1 LNLLG
6 VAMGLYAGLT
16 VYLGFAILAIRNIS
30 RERLGM
36 LNAMAGGLLGYLFA
50 EISVELVEKPEEMAM
65 EGRWL
70 DYTQYML

>member
-50 EISVELVEKPEEMAM
+50 EISVSLLRSPR
-65 EGRWL
+65 RWL
-70 DYTQYML
+70 GRAGGWTTQYML

>member
-36 LNAMAGGLLGYLFA
+36 LNAMAGGSPGLSLRRD
-50 EISVELVEKPEEMAM
+50 I
-65 EGRWL
+65 R
-70 DYTQYML
+70 